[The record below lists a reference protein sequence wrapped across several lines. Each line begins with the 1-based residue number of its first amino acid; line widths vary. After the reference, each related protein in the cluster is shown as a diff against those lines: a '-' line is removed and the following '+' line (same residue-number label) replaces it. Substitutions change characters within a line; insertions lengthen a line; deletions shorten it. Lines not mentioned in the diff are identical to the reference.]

1 MMLQRGKDC
10 GRGAAVVGAGWMRG
24 GMGRRFD
31 AILETWLEPDRLAQT
46 PRTLAIAFAGGAV
59 AALIGIPAPWLSG
72 PAIAT
77 AIAAVQGVELGL
89 PRLLRE
95 AALIFLGVS
104 MGASVRPDTLELML
118 RFPLG
123 LAGLALAV
131 PLVMVG
137 VAQYLARVH
146 GFSAPTARLAA
157 VPGALPFVLATS
169 EATEADGR
177 QVMIVQ
183 LVRLLA
189 IAALLPTVVTLV
201 GGHNAA
207 PGVMPAP
214 PRVDL
219 IEDAIALAAGVAGMA
234 LFSRIGLPAP
244 ALFGSLVAAALL
256 FGSGAV
262 SSGFPAWMVLP
273 GNLVVGAMTGAS
285 FSGADRSML
294 ARTMPAALG
303 AVVVGS
309 LISLVC
315 AVPVA
320 LAAGLPLMQVWLA
333 YAPGAVETMAIVTL
347 ALGYDAAFVGAHHIA
362 RFFGLTILV
371 PIWIR
376 PYLVRRIGLGRD

>member
-1 MMLQRGKDC
+1 MLQRGKDC
-10 GRGAAVVGAGWMRG
+10 VRGAAVVGAHRMRG
-24 GMGRRFD
+24 GMGRRLD
-31 AILETWLEPDRLAQT
+31 AMLKTWLEPDRLAQT
-46 PRTLAIAFAGGAV
+46 PRTLAIAFAGGAM

-123 LAGLALAV
+123 LAGLAIAV

-189 IAALLPTVVTLV
+189 IAALLPSVVTLV
-201 GGHNAA
+201 GGHNPTAGTLSA
-207 PGVMPAP
+207 PT
-214 PRVDL
+214 RVDL
-219 IEDAIALAAGVAGMA
+219 LEDAVALAAGVAGMA

-285 FSGADRSML
+285 FSGADRGML
-294 ARTMPAALG
+294 ARTMPAAIG

-309 LISLVC
+309 LISLLC

-320 LAAGLPLMQVWLA
+320 LAASLPLMQVWLA

-376 PYLVRRIGLGRD
+376 PFLVRRIGGARD